1 MWGDTVVSAH
11 DRHHAVDVESNHGG
25 NLAKHVIEEAA
36 RRAHHIGKRENST
49 IRVRMET
56 ASKGKVMRAHA
67 VSLLFERGAVTLAPG
82 LQALESE
89 MLGFSDD
96 WDRGRDGSPN
106 HLDAAVRALERLRGI
121 KRVIMV

>member
-1 MWGDTVVSAH
+1 
-11 DRHHAVDVESNHGG
+11 
-25 NLAKHVIEEAA
+25 
-36 RRAHHIGKRENST
+36 
-49 IRVRMET
+49 MET

-67 VSLLFERGAVTLAPG
+67 VSLLYEKGAVTHAPG

-106 HLDAAVRALERLRGI
+106 RLDSAVWALERLRGI
-121 KRVIMV
+121 KPVIMV

>member
-1 MWGDTVVSAH
+1 MGGH
-11 DRHHAVDVESNHGG
+11 RRGRRRRHRAVDMVVESNHGG

-36 RRAHHIGKRENST
+36 RRAHHIGKRDHPT

-67 VSLLFERGAVTLAPG
+67 VSLLYEKGAVTHAPG

-106 HLDAAVRALERLRGI
+106 RLDSAVWALERLRGSNG
-121 KRVIMV
+121 